1 MSVDV
6 DDEVVDLQI
15 EAVTKMRSAAD
26 PYTSS
31 EPKTHG
37 GGARLVRISLPRV
50 RWLERPEIEVEVNTP
65 NK

>member
-1 MSVDV
+1 MSVME
-6 DDEVVDLQI
+6 DEVADLQI

-50 RWLERPEIEVEVNTP
+50 RWLERPEIEVEIT
-65 NK
+65 KRTK